1 MNLLTHHTPADYT
14 AWKADFDAHSE
25 TRSKRASPSCNSGAM
40 PTAPASPPSS
50 KSTTARRRKPGST
63 PKTRPTAPSPPASCA
78 PHDPRTHRSRPCRSA
93 AGRAVHRLRDSRQPG
108 ARAGLHHVGP
118 RPSAQPWHVERTLR
132 LQRAL
137 NNHVEWLLFFTIAVV
152 VVTLSEQASSFTA
165 LCAWVYLGARV
176 LYVPAYAF
184 GWRPGRSI
192 IWAVGFTATVLM
204 VISTLI

>member
-1 MNLLTHHTPADYT
+1 MTPELTVLALAALLQAAQFIAFAIPANREIGPGYT
-14 AWKADFDAHSE
+14 MSARD
-25 TRSKRASPSCNSGAM
+25 R
-40 PTAPASPPSS
+40 PPS
-50 KSTTARRRKPGST
+50 
-63 PKTRPTAPSPPASCA
+63 
-78 PHDPRTHRSRPCRSA
+78 
-93 AGRAVHRLRDSRQPG
+93 RAMSQ
-108 ARAGLHHVGP
+108 
-118 RPSAQPWHVERTLR
+118 RTLR

-152 VVTLSEQASSFTA
+152 VVTLSDQASAFTA